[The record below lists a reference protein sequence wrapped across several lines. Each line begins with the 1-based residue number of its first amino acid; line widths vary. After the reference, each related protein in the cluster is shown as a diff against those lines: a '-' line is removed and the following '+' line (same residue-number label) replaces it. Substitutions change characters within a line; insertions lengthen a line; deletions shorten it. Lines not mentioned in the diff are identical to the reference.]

1 VKFVFIAA
9 IATIIARGILSLVN
23 PTALNAPE
31 PPKPVAAH
39 VQARA
44 EGPVATIS
52 GRVVDARTGEPLI
65 GASVVVEGTE
75 LGNATDLHGEYLIAR
90 VPVGTHKLGAFY
102 TGYRDLATTVVSDSI
117 SGVRVDFYLAVAV
130 PFKGYVE

>member
-1 VKFVFIAA
+1 VKYVFMAA
-9 IATIIARGILSLVN
+9 IAAIIARGILGLMN
-23 PTALNAPE
+23 PAALNAPE
-31 PPKPVAAH
+31 PPKPVAPH
-39 VQARA
+39 VQAGV

-65 GASVVVEGTE
+65 GASVVVVGTE
-75 LGNATDLHGEYLIAR
+75 LGNATGVRGEYLIAR
-90 VPVGTHKLGAFY
+90 VPVGTHRLGAFY
-102 TGYRDLATTVVSDSI
+102 TGYRDLTTTVVLDSI